1 MIHAPIDLNK
11 THCPTTKLS
20 FVGLGIDTDTQPFF
34 FIPVVKCLDLQIS
47 LALLFCSKK
56 ISLRE
61 MQ

>member
-34 FIPVVKCLDLQIS
+34 IPVVKCLDLQIS
-47 LALLFCSKK
+47 LACSFAQKRF
-56 ISLRE
+56 L
-61 MQ
+61 

>member
-34 FIPVVKCLDLQIS
+34 LFQ
-47 LALLFCSKK
+47 LLNA
-56 ISLRE
+56 
-61 MQ
+61 